1 MDGLRYQAA
10 QLPAIVVVE
19 SGDGHMGNGDNGDS
33 ASLYQGITLMV
44 VSNNAQAGD
53 RITVILAGRH
63 GADVAWSTG
72 KDFATSAGINLRTSG
87 SSSVPVSTF
96 SITNEVVTF
105 ILAPSDSGSQ
115 TAFTMTAYLAA
126 SPDVTEFELTL
137 SSDEGS
143 QVSAALPMQQP
154 EQLGPSPTIF
164 DWSPY

>member
-1 MDGLRYQAA
+1 MMEHPYQPHVVYVTLDRSRGALDAEYAA

-115 TAFTMTAYLAA
+115 TAFTMTAYLTLTGRRV
-126 SPDVTEFELTL
+126 PDSCNRRCCAESKEVR
-137 SSDEGS
+137 
-143 QVSAALPMQQP
+143 
-154 EQLGPSPTIF
+154 
-164 DWSPY
+164 